1 MTEVPLVL
9 PDVDTSRPSA
19 ARIYDFMLGGCHN
32 FPVDREAAAKV
43 IDVVPEFTEIA
54 WANRGFHQ
62 RAARWIA
69 DQGIGQFLD
78 IGCGLFTVG
87 NTHEV
92 VREVRPD
99 ARVVYVDLDPM
110 VAQQSTVLRGDPDA
124 TFIRADLRDPAP
136 LITDPRLAELVDFAR
151 PVGLVLT
158 AVMHFVADGSGPGR
172 LLRAYLDQLAP
183 GSFVALSH
191 ATSDGVPPIAVQR
204 WEDVYAE
211 AAVQF
216 HPRSRSAIARLF
228 DGLDLVPPFD
238 GAAAE
243 VAHLG
248 LWGCEDP
255 RLADSDSSR
264 WGYCG
269 VARVRLSAGSAF

>member
-1 MTEVPLVL
+1 MTEVRPAL
-9 PDVDTSRPSA
+9 PDIDTSRPSA

-32 FPVDREAAAKV
+32 FPADREAAGKV
-43 IDVVPEFTEIA
+43 IDLVPEFTEIA

-69 DQGIGQFLD
+69 GQGISQFLD

-110 VAQQSTVLRGDPDA
+110 VTSRATVLDGDPDA
-124 TFIRADLRDPAP
+124 TFIQADLRDPVP
-136 LITDPRLAELVDFAR
+136 LLTDPRLTELIDFGR
-151 PVGLVLT
+151 PAGLVLT
-158 AVMHFVADGSGPGR
+158 AVMHFVADGSDPWR
-172 LLRAYLDQLAP
+172 LARAYLDQLAP
-183 GSFVALSH
+183 GSFLALSH
-191 ATSDGVPPIAVQR
+191 HTLDGVPPLAVQR
-204 WEDVYAE
+204 WQEVYAD

-216 HPRSRSAIARLF
+216 HPRSRRAIARFF

-243 VAHLG
+243 IAHLG

-269 VARVRLSAGSAF
+269 VARVR

>member
-1 MTEVPLVL
+1 MTEVPPVL
-9 PDVDTSRPSA
+9 PVVDTSRPSA

-43 IDVVPEFTEIA
+43 KDLVPEFGEIA

-69 DQGIGQFLD
+69 DQGISQFLD

-99 ARVVYVDLDPM
+99 TRVVYVDLDPM
-110 VAQQSTVLRGDPDA
+110 VAQQAAVLRGDPEA
-124 TFIRADLRDPAP
+124 TFIQADLRDPAP
-136 LITDPRLAELVDFAR
+136 LITDPRLGELIDLAR
-151 PVGLVLT
+151 PAGLVLT
-158 AVMHFVADGSGPGR
+158 GVMHFVADGSGPWR
-172 LLRAYLDQLAP
+172 LVRAYLDQLAP

-191 ATSDGVPPIAVQR
+191 GTSDGVPPLAVQR
-204 WEDVYAE
+204 WQEVYAD
-211 AAVQF
+211 APVQF
-216 HPRSRSAIARLF
+216 HPRSRGAIARFF
-228 DGLDLVPPFD
+228 DGLDLVPPFA
-238 GAAAE
+238 GAPAE
-243 VAHLG
+243 VVHLG

-255 RLADSDSSR
+255 RLADNESSR

-269 VARVRLSAGSAF
+269 VGRVR